1 MQDPVQQMKVE
12 EKRRAVQKAEVQEKA
27 REEFQEAVNEALPE
41 SVKGG
46 QALELVLHPDE
57 RLKQT
62 CAPVEKFGSE
72 LRDLLQDMGYTMYLC
87 GGVGLASP
95 QVGQL
100 QRMFVADWSGNKGK
114 LIQVVNPEVLE
125 VSPKFGQE
133 IEGCL
138 SFPAV
143 RVPVERPAAIRAH
156 WWNERGQEVD
166 LWLDGWAARI
176 FLHELDHLEGV
187 TYLDRVAPF
196 TRRMALK
203 KLGKVREKV
212 DRDRRRG
219 RKRMQKRSWR
229 G

>member
-12 EKRRAVQKAEVQEKA
+12 EKRRAIQKAERQEEA
-27 REEFQEAVNEALPE
+27 REEFKEAVNEALPE
-41 SVKGG
+41 AVKGG
-46 QALELVLHPDE
+46 QALELVLYPDD
-57 RLKQT
+57 RLKET

-72 LRDLLQDMGYTMYLC
+72 LRDLLNDMGYTMYLC
-87 GGVGLASP
+87 GGVGLAGP
-95 QVGQL
+95 QVSQL
-100 QRMFVADWSGNKGK
+100 QRLFVADWSGNKGK

-125 VSPKFGQE
+125 VSPKTDQQ

-138 SFPAV
+138 SFPGA
-143 RVPVERPAAIRAH
+143 RVPIERPAAIRAH

-166 LWLDGWAARI
+166 LWLEGWAARI
-176 FLHELDHLEGV
+176 FLHELDHLDGHI
-187 TYLDRVAPF
+187 YLDRVPPF
-196 TRRMALK
+196 TRKMALK

-219 RKRMQKRSWR
+219 RKQYQKRGWR